1 MQINEFLNSVC
12 EQIKYKP
19 IRKSISKELE
29 NHIEES
35 KENYIKEGLKEKE
48 AEEKAIIQMGSAEEI
63 GKNLNKIHKPKL
75 DWKLILITIVMLLF
89 GFLIAFTKTANSVT
103 EDIQIN
109 YMEKYLIF
117 LLIGVALGIGV
128 YFIDYKKILKFSNI
142 IYFLACAIILF
153 TINFGGIINGKPYI
167 RIGVRFI
174 SASVVVFPL
183 YIISFVGFMN
193 QEIKE
198 NKLSKFLTDRG
209 LNVKTIKRVCL
220 SVLSLYF
227 LALIPSMASAFI
239 LGLVY
244 LILESVKIIMYDDN
258 KLKKFIM
265 LWGIVFVI
273 ALVILIYFA
282 MSRSYV
288 LYRFQSTFDPESDSE
303 GRRMVRCK

>member
-19 IRKSISKELE
+19 IRTSISKELE

-35 KENYIKEGLKEKE
+35 KESYMEEGMEEKA
-48 AEEKAIIQMGSAEEI
+48 AEEKAINQMGNAEEI
-63 GKNLNKIHKPKL
+63 GKVLNKIHRPKL
-75 DWKLILITIVMLLF
+75 DWKLLLITLLMLLF
-89 GFLIAFTKTANSVT
+89 GFLISFIKTVNSVT
-103 EDIQIN
+103 EDTQIN
-109 YMEKYLIF
+109 YMQKYAVF
-117 LLIGVALGIGV
+117 LLIGFVLGVVV
-128 YFIDYKKILKFSNI
+128 YFMDYKKMLKFSNF

-153 TINFGGIINGKPYI
+153 TINYGSTINGIPYI
-167 RIGVRFI
+167 RIGTKFI
-174 SASVVVFPL
+174 SASVVVLPL

-198 NKLSKFLTDRG
+198 NKLNKFLTDRG
-209 LNVKTIKRVCL
+209 INVKVIKRVAL

-244 LILESVKIIMYDDN
+244 LIIESVKIIMYDSN
-258 KLKKFIM
+258 KFKKFIR

-273 ALVILIYFA
+273 ALVILIYLA

-303 GRRMVRCK
+303 GRWMVRSK